1 MGRED
6 ESLRIKGIAK
16 LVVPIA
22 RTLVIVAAVT
32 NGNSKK
38 TNTGNN
44 GNKDKTVEVFIE
56 SPVIEIMESKRS
68 QKDKKRTELYLSQ
81 EKEDRKTIEDR
92 WQ

>member
-6 ESLRIKGIAK
+6 EFLKIKGIAK

-44 GNKDKTVEVFIE
+44 GNRDKTVEIFIE
-56 SPVIEIMESKRS
+56 SPMIEIMESKRS
-68 QKDKKRTELYLSQ
+68 QKDKK
-81 EKEDRKTIEDR
+81 KKDRIVFKSREGR
-92 WQ
+92 

>member
-38 TNTGNN
+38 FNTGNN
-44 GNKDKTVEVFIE
+44 GNRDKTVEIFIE
-56 SPVIEIMESKRS
+56 SPMIEIMESKRS
-68 QKDKKRTELYLSQ
+68 HKDKK
-81 EKEDRKTIEDR
+81 DRIVFKSREGR
-92 WQ
+92 

>member
-6 ESLRIKGIAK
+6 ESLKIKGIAK

-22 RTLVIVAAVT
+22 RTLVIVTAVT

-38 TNTGNN
+38 TNTRNN
-44 GNKDKTVEVFIE
+44 GNRDKTVEIFIE
-56 SPVIEIMESKRS
+56 SPMIEIIESKRS
-68 QKDKKRTELYLSQ
+68 QKDKKKTELYLSQ

>member
-32 NGNSKK
+32 MMAADRPTLGAMV
-38 TNTGNN
+38 TGTRQL
-44 GNKDKTVEVFIE
+44 KC
-56 SPVIEIMESKRS
+56 
-68 QKDKKRTELYLSQ
+68 L
-81 EKEDRKTIEDR
+81 
-92 WQ
+92 

>member
-6 ESLRIKGIAK
+6 ESLKIKVIAK

-44 GNKDKTVEVFIE
+44 GNRDKTVEIFIE
-56 SPVIEIMESKRS
+56 SPMIEIMESKRS
-68 QKDKKRTELYLSQ
+68 QRDKKRQ
-81 EKEDRKTIEDR
+81 NCI
-92 WQ
+92 